1 VNIFSRVAARIGR
14 VLARYRGYP
23 FFEGLE
29 SVVYAFHQSLNNVD
43 FQADRNGEHRVLHK
57 LQPYQFECLFDVGAN
72 VGEFSVRAASL
83 FPNSTIHAFEIVPLT
98 FETLVRNIDGL
109 NNVIANPVGLSSD
122 GNQVSI
128 NMGDEIST
136 ATAFKIEGM
145 KYHDEYYHQSILCET
160 IKASDYVRANS
171 ITKID
176 FLKIDVEG
184 MDMQVIKGFEK
195 EISLVRVIQFE
206 YGIFNISSHDLL
218 ADFCRYLEGYG
229 FVVGK
234 IYPRCVQFFDYHFS
248 MENFHGSNYLAVKKD
263 EAELI
268 KVLSAHD

>member
-1 VNIFSRVAARIGR
+1 MNIFSKVAARVGR
-14 VLARYRGYP
+14 VLARYRGYS
-23 FFEGLE
+23 FFDGLE
-29 SVVYAFHQSLNNVD
+29 SAVYAFHQSLNNVD
-43 FQADRNGEHRVLHK
+43 FQTDRNGERRVLQK
-57 LQPYQFECLFDVGAN
+57 LQPYQFKCLFDVGAN
-72 VGEFSVRAASL
+72 VGEFSIEAAGL
-83 FPNSTIHAFEIVPLT
+83 FPNSTIHAFEIVTST
-98 FETLVRNIDGL
+98 FETLIQNIDGL
-109 NNVIANPVGLSSD
+109 HNVIANPVGLSSD
-122 GNQVSI
+122 GSKVSI

-136 ATAFKIEGM
+136 ATAFKIDGM
-145 KYHDEYYHQSILCET
+145 KYHDEYYHQAILCET

-171 ITKID
+171 ISEID

-218 ADFCRYLEGYG
+218 ADFCHYLEGYG

-234 IYPRCVQFFDYHFS
+234 IYPRCVRFFDYHFS
-248 MENFHGSNYLAVKKD
+248 MENFHGSNYLAVKKN
-263 EAELI
+263 ETELI